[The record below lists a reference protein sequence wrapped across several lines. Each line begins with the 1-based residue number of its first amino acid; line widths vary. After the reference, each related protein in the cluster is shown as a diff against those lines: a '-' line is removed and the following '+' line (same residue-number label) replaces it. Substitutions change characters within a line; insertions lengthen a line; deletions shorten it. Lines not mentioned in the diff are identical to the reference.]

1 MVKIRYMLLGC
12 LLLASSCN
20 NFLDVETPDNLVQD
34 EFWQNEDQAR
44 SALMGLYTSLDD
56 CLNAYMAWGDIRS
69 AFYAPGAGEGFTN
82 VYAQFMRH
90 DIYPDNGLVSWSPVY
105 TSINWI
111 NSFIKNAP
119 AVPGRDENF
128 TEAELQAMLGEAHAL
143 RALNYFYLVRA
154 FRDVPLVTEPYESDT
169 QEMDTAPS
177 DEETVLDF
185 IEEDLAFALE
195 QAPETFT
202 SVNERY
208 GRITKNA
215 VRALWAD
222 VKLWR
227 NEYQACLDLC
237 GQLDAEY
244 ANSLVSPLNWYTIF
258 NPGNSS
264 ESIFELQ
271 YLQEGPSSPL
281 FQWFS
286 HEFTSGDDSRRYLGN
301 AGVININAREVLY
314 PPQSDDYVTSDTIRL
329 KNFST
334 FTSALWATGYGL
346 GREVYKFSG
355 DAPYQVAYRTSEN
368 RNANYIFY
376 RYREILFM
384 KAEAYA
390 MLGRYDEAEAMIN
403 VVRVQ
408 CDAPPLMPGEAGE
421 GAEFFT
427 WLLLERSFELG
438 FEGKEWFAAVRIGRR
453 EGYRDV
459 LIELAGT
466 NHSMGI
472 SFPVIRARLL
482 NQESWFLPY
491 YRTEVENNGQLEQ
504 KDFYKNK

>member
-1 MVKIRYMLLGC
+1 M
-12 LLLASSCN
+12 LLASSCN

-44 SALMGLYTSLDD
+44 SALIGLYTSLDN
-56 CLNAYMAWGDIRS
+56 CLNVYQAWGDIRS
-69 AFYAPGAGEGFTN
+69 AFYAPGGGEGFTN
-82 VYAQFMRH
+82 SYAQFMRH
-90 DIYPDNGLVSWSPVY
+90 DIYPNNGLVSWSSVY
-105 TSINWI
+105 TSVNWI

-119 AVPGRDENF
+119 GVPARDDNF

-169 QEMDTAPS
+169 QELDTAPS
-177 DEETVLDF
+177 DEKTVLDF
-185 IEEDLAFALE
+185 IEEDLAVALE

-202 SVNERY
+202 SVGERY

-215 VRALWAD
+215 VRAIWAD

-227 NEYQACLDLC
+227 NQYQACLDLC
-237 GQLDAEY
+237 AELDAEY
-244 ANSLVSPLNWYTIF
+244 RSSLVSPLNWYTIF

-281 FQWFS
+281 FEWFS
-286 HEFTSGDDSRRYLGN
+286 HEFTSGDDSRKYLGN
-301 AGVININAREVLY
+301 AGVIGINSSEVLY
-314 PPQSDDYVTSDTIRL
+314 PPQSDEYAASDTIRL
-329 KNFST
+329 KNYST
-334 FTSALWATGYGL
+334 FTSQLWITGYGL

-390 MLGRYDEAEAMIN
+390 MLGRYEQAEEMIN
-403 VVRVQ
+403 IVRVQ
-408 CDAPPLMPGEAGE
+408 CDIPPLLPGEAGE
-421 GAEFFT
+421 GPEFFT

-472 SFPVIRARLL
+472 NFPVIRARLL
-482 NQESWFLPY
+482 DQESWFLPY
-491 YRTEVENNGQLEQ
+491 HLTEVENNPQLEQ
-504 KDFYKNK
+504 KEFYKNK